1 MVRQSFQTNER
12 LPLRVEY
19 RHFDGPA
26 RLAFKWT
33 PPPPEAGFADALAAA
48 KSADAVIFVGGISA
62 SLEGEEMA
70 SDLPGFK
77 GGDRTAIELPAV
89 QQALLQQ
96 LQATG
101 KPVIFVNLSG
111 SAIAMPWVD
120 EHVNAILQAWY
131 PGQAGGT
138 AVADVLLGQYNPA
151 GRLPVTFYRATADLP
166 AFENYDMAGR
176 TYRYFKGKPLYAFG
190 HGLSYTKFDFNSG
203 KLASKKIVANGTAKV
218 TFTVKN
224 AGKMDGD
231 EVAQVYFR
239 HVNSAVPQPKQALC
253 GFARVSVKS
262 GKSSTVTIE
271 VPAERLRYW
280 DAEKKQYVVEPGD
293 YEILV
298 GAASDDIRLKLPM
311 TIAGQSRPR

>member
-1 MVRQSFQTNER
+1 VRQSFQTNER

-190 HGLSYTKFDFNSG
+190 HGLSYTKFTY
-203 KLASKKIVANGTAKV
+203 ASVGLV
-218 TFTVKN
+218 TPVGGVKN
-224 AGKMDGD
+224 NAVTVEVSNTGDRDGD
-231 EVAQVYFR
+231 EVVQVYG
-239 HVNSAVPQPKQALC
+239 VPPGARENEALC
-253 GFARVSVKS
+253 GFKRIHLKRGERQAVSIPLPES
-262 GKSSTVTIE
+262 ALRRWST
-271 VPAERLRYW
+271 
-280 DAEKKQYVVEPGD
+280 EKKA
-293 YEILV
+293 YEIPGGQWELRV
-298 GAASDDIRLKLPM
+298 GAASDDIRLTLPLKL
-311 TIAGQSRPR
+311 